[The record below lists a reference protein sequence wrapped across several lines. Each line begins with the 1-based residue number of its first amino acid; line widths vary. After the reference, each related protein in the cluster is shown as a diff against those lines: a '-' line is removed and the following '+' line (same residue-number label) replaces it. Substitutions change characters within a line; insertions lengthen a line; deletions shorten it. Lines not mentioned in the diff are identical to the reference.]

1 MQLLRIAR
9 KSNDWM
15 AIVGMILCAIIAMG
29 LLLFALA
36 VWNSD
41 PIPALVG
48 ALGAVLGVGTSIHL
62 LSGIISPYE
71 NEFVMESDGFRF
83 GRSDRLRQQ
92 RRIARSGIKCLI
104 LDLGPDESLC
114 IFTGGL
120 VAPHLAAGIIV
131 TKSQMAAVAEAV
143 GNNWTEIPVH
153 DRETF
158 QSICSAK
165 SKSFDP

>member
-29 LLLFALA
+29 LLLFVLA

-62 LSGIISPYE
+62 FCGIISPYE
-71 NEFVMESDGFRF
+71 NEFVMNSEGFRF
-83 GRSDRLRQQ
+83 GRNDRPGQQ
-92 RRIARSGIKCLI
+92 RTIARSRIKYLI

-114 IFTGGL
+114 ISTGGWI
-120 VAPHLAAGIIV
+120 ARHGPSCK
-131 TKSQMAAVAEAV
+131 TQDS
-143 GNNWTEIPVH
+143 
-153 DRETF
+153 
-158 QSICSAK
+158 S
-165 SKSFDP
+165 